1 MDVSVENPGGLA
13 RRLKVQIPAERV
25 TEAVDAKV
33 RRVGEHAKIPGF
45 RPGKV
50 PTKVLYQRYG
60 AQARQE
66 AAGELVQ
73 SVYPEAIEQSE
84 LKPAGQPQIEL
95 GEVKEHEPLE
105 FTATFD
111 VYPEIELKGLDD
123 IAVEKPV
130 AEVTDADV
138 DKTIERIRD
147 QNKTWESVER
157 ESRDGDQAVVDYVGR
172 IDGEAFEGGSGED
185 IEVNLGEQQFLPDLE
200 RALVG
205 CKAGEEF
212 DVDVSFPDDY
222 GAKDLAGKTA
232 NFEVTVKDIKEPKPA
247 EIDEAFLQQMGI
259 EEGGVDE
266 LKSKVRES
274 LEQEARHAAD
284 TRVKTQTMDALHGAN
299 PIDVPESMV
308 AQEIERMRKEAM
320 QRMPQE
326 MQQDEEQ
333 AKQLL
338 PDEAL
343 REQAERRVALGLLIA
358 EVISEKELELDQ
370 ERVNAKMEEVAAG
383 YGDQAEQVKQYYQQN
398 PQLMQGLQAMVM
410 EEQVIDKL
418 LEGATVTEK
427 TVELDELLNANRED
441 G

>member
-13 RRLKVQIPAERV
+13 RRLKVQIPADRV

-95 GEVKEHEPLE
+95 GDVREHEPLE

-111 VYPEIELKGLDD
+111 VYPEIELTGLED

-172 IDGEAFEGGSGED
+172 IDGEAFEGGSGDD

-205 CKAGEEF
+205 RKAGEEF

-232 NFEVTVKDIKEPKPA
+232 NFEVTVKEIKEPKPA
-247 EIDEAFLQQMGI
+247 EIDDAFLQQMGV

-284 TRVKTQTMDALHGAN
+284 TRVKTQTMDALHSAN

-320 QRMPQE
+320 QRMPEQ

-427 TVELDELLNANRED
+427 TVDLDELLNANRED

>member
-1 MDVSVENPGGLA
+1 MDVSVENPGGLT

-33 RRVGEHAKIPGF
+33 KRVGQHARIPGF
-45 RPGKV
+45 RPGKA
-50 PTKVLYQRYG
+50 PLKVLYQRYG

-66 AAGELVQ
+66 AAGELIQ

-95 GEVKEHEPLE
+95 GEFKDNAPLE
-105 FTATFD
+105 FTASFD
-111 VYPEIELKGLDD
+111 VYPEIELSGLDGL
-123 IAVEKPV
+123 AVEKPV
-130 AEVTDADV
+130 TEVTDADV

-147 QNKTWESVER
+147 QNKTYETVER
-157 ESRDGDQAVVDYVGR
+157 ESQDGDQVVVDYVGR
-172 IDGEAFEGGSGED
+172 IDGEAFEGGTGND

-205 CKAGEEF
+205 RKADEQF
-212 DVDVSFPDDY
+212 DVDVDFPDDY

-232 NFEVTVKDIKEPKPA
+232 SFDVTVKSVNEAKPA
-247 EIDEAFLQQMGI
+247 EIDTAFLQQMGI
-259 EEGGVDE
+259 EEGGVDA
-266 LKSKVRES
+266 LKEKVRES
-274 LEQEARHAAD
+274 LDQEAKHAVD
-284 TRVKTQTMDALHGAN
+284 TSVKTQIMDGVHAAN

-308 AQEIERMRKEAM
+308 AQEIDRMRKEAL

-326 MQQDEEQ
+326 MQGDEEQ
-333 AKQLL
+333 AKKLL
-338 PDEAL
+338 PDEVL
-343 REQAERRVALGLLIA
+343 RENAERRVALGLLIA

-370 ERVNAKMEEVAAG
+370 ERVNNKMEEVASG
-383 YGDQAEQVKQYYQQN
+383 YGDQAEQVKAYYQQN

-418 LEGATVTEK
+418 LESATVTEK
-427 TVELDELLNANRED
+427 QTELDELLNAQRQN